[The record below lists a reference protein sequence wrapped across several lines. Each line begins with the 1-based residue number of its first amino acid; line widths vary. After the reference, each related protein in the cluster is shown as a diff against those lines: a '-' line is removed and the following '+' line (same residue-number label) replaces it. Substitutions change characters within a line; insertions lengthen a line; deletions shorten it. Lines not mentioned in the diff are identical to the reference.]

1 MEPET
6 TIILYKWE
14 LFNVKNHF
22 ITRTEDS
29 IFSIS
34 NVFDPFGDDLFI
46 PPGLLNHTIF
56 TIIKKRHFLE
66 LTLFDYL
73 VALHEI

>member
-6 TIILYKWE
+6 TTMLYKWE
-14 LFNVKNHF
+14 SFNVKSHF

-46 PPGLLNHTIF
+46 RPELFNHTIF
-56 TIIKKRHFLE
+56 TIIEKRHFLE
-66 LTLFDYL
+66 LRPFDYL
-73 VALHEI
+73 VALHKI